1 MIELVRPAPLQ
12 LTREDGHRDEV
23 GQEAAPAA
31 ASARR
36 RHLGGEVEVTA
47 GGGRVSGPRGPAGD
61 TLVASVGTLAPCAAH
76 LGPQKARLLSFLVN
90 LEAAMTSLEPG
101 PGHCSDRVSPG
112 PSDD

>member
-1 MIELVRPAPLQ
+1 MRQPAPLPLQ

-61 TLVASVGTLAPCAAH
+61 TFIGGLGQL
-76 LGPQKARLLSFLVN
+76 LGPVCCPPRPAEGEAPLLLG
-90 LEAAMTSLEPG
+90 EPG
-101 PGHCSDRVSPG
+101 GRDDQPGAGAGALQRQG
-112 PSDD
+112 LAWTE

>member
-1 MIELVRPAPLQ
+1 M
-12 LTREDGHRDEV
+12 
-23 GQEAAPAA
+23 
-31 ASARR
+31 
-36 RHLGGEVEVTA
+36 
-47 GGGRVSGPRGPAGD
+47 
-61 TLVASVGTLAPCAAH
+61 ASVSTLAPCAAH

>member
-1 MIELVRPAPLQ
+1 MRQFAPPCSSPERMATVTRSARRLHLARPPHAAATSEVRS
-12 LTREDGHRDEV
+12 RSR
-23 GQEAAPAA
+23 QEAAEYPDPEDLQEI
-31 ASARR
+31 
-36 RHLGGEVEVTA
+36 HL
-47 GGGRVSGPRGPAGD
+47 
-61 TLVASVGTLAPCAAH
+61 LVASVSTLAPCAAH